1 MTDMKTTISKT
12 MIALAGLLFL
22 ALCWNA
28 YRSVGGSGFDNVLAE
43 PWGLVTLAD
52 VMLGGMCMGV
62 VIFAHEKQKRIALI
76 WTLPIFLLGHVV
88 SVAWLLMRFLPQRAI
103 DSQLICMICLLWIS
117 WWMSDSKSLSKCLS
131 ADYLNN

>member
-12 MIALAGLLFL
+12 IIALAGLLFL

-62 VIFAHEKQKRIALI
+62 VIFAHEKQKRGRKKPA
-76 WTLPIFLLGHVV
+76 
-88 SVAWLLMRFLPQRAI
+88 SPQHRHAA
-103 DSQLICMICLLWIS
+103 QAAKHC
-117 WWMSDSKSLSKCLS
+117 
-131 ADYLNN
+131 